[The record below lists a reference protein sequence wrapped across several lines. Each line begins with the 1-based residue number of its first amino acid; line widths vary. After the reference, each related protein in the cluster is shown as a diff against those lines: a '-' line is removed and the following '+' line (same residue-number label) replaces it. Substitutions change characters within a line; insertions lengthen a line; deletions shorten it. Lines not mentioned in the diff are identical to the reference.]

1 MSAILGER
9 PGRNGA
15 GELVAQVAISFN
27 KRTYRFE
34 CAEADAERLAQ
45 IAGYLKDK
53 LDVLIREH
61 GPVGDERLVL
71 MAALMVTDELFEA
84 RADIDELL
92 DEQTGKLKSLSQTI
106 EEARTGSASDLGR
119 KSGT

>member
-1 MSAILGER
+1 MSSSSGER
-9 PGRNGA
+9 PCQQQA
-15 GELVAQVAISFN
+15 GQHLAQVAISFN

-34 CAEADAERLAQ
+34 CAEADADRLSE

-53 LDVLIREH
+53 LDTLIREH

-92 DEQTGKLKSLSQTI
+92 EEQTGKLKSVTQTA
-106 EEARTGSASDLGR
+106 EEQRTGSASDLGR